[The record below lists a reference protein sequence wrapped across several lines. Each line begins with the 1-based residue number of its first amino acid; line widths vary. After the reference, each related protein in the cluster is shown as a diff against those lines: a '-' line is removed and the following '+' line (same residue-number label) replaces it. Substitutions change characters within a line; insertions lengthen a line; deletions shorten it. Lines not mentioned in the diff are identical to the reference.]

1 MPPHDNVMQE
11 GERLL
16 TICNACRYC
25 EGYCAMFPAMERRL
39 VFTEADVSYLSNLCH
54 NCSECY
60 YACQYAP
67 PHEYALN
74 LPRALA
80 QIRVETYRRYAW
92 PGIFARAFDKNGL
105 LVSSV
110 TLVCIIVAIF
120 AGIALDGGKGLLSSP
135 GAGQFYKVIP
145 HGVMVVAFSALSL
158 LVLLVFSIGF
168 IRFWRETG
176 EGFGALFRISTSAR
190 GLLDAFSLKYMSS
203 AGAGCTYPGEERSM
217 SRRWYHHLTFYGFA
231 LCFASTS
238 VAAFYSYV
246 LGWEAPYGYFS
257 LPVILGTVGGIGLLI
272 GPAGLMLLKYRRNP
286 ETGDPAQIGMDTSF
300 MVLLFLTSL
309 TGLLLLALRHTNAMG
324 ALLVIHLGAVIAL
337 FVTMPYGKFV
347 HGIYRTAA
355 LVRNSIESERP
366 PLSLGE

>member
-1 MPPHDNVMQE
+1 VPQLTDPLQE

-39 VFTEADVSYLSNLCH
+39 VFTEADLNYLSNLCH

-74 LPRALA
+74 LPRTLA
-80 QIRVETYRRYAW
+80 QIRLQTYQKYAW
-92 PGIFARAFDKNGL
+92 PAPLARAFQKNGL
-105 LVSSV
+105 VVSLIVLVSV
-110 TLVCIIVAIF
+110 AAAIF
-120 AGIALDGGKGLLSSP
+120 SGAALAHGGGLLKSP
-135 GAGQFYKVIP
+135 GAGQFYRIIP
-145 HGVMVVAFSALSL
+145 HNVMVAAFGLVSIFL
-158 LVLLVFSIGF
+158 LIAFIVGF
-168 IRFWRETG
+168 VRFWRETG
-176 EGFGALFRISTSAR
+176 EGFGSLFKIKTLAQ
-190 GLLDAFSLKYMSS
+190 GLSDTLSLKYMSS

-217 SRRWYHHLTFYGFA
+217 SRRWFHHLTFYGFA

-246 LGWEAPYGYFS
+246 LGWEAPYGYLS

-272 GPAGLMLLKYRRNP
+272 GPAGLLFLKGQRNP
-286 ETGDPAQIGMDTSF
+286 ETGDPAQSGMDTSF
-300 MVLLFLTSL
+300 IVLLFVTSL
-309 TGLLLLALRHTNAMG
+309 TGLLLLALRHTSAMG
-324 ALLVIHLGAVIAL
+324 LLLVIHLGAVLVL
-337 FVTMPYGKFV
+337 FLTLPYGKFV

-355 LVRNSIESERP
+355 LVRNAIESERP
-366 PLSLGE
+366 SVGLGE